1 MDVVGNIRSC
11 GDNLTRKIK
20 DPQFDIHNKVNPVVS
35 ALVELLQANGKDM
48 AAIGGNYFRR

>member
-1 MDVVGNIRSC
+1 MDGR
-11 GDNLTRKIK
+11 GWKYQELRRQLDKIMK

-48 AAIGGNYFRR
+48 AAICGN